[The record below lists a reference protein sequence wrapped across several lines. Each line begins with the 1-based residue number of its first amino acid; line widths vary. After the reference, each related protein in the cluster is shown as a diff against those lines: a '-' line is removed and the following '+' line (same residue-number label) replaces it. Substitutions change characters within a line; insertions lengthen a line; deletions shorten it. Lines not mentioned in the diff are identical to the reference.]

1 MNLFIN
7 DYCFMNCFSLYLVT
21 GAWFHFQAA
30 IRAMDAVT
38 SFMAARGA
46 TVNRYMVSGAS
57 KVEISLVTNCQIFLL
72 LNIGPSVYH
81 QNKLLIM

>member
-1 MNLFIN
+1 
-7 DYCFMNCFSLYLVT
+7 
-21 GAWFHFQAA
+21 
-30 IRAMDAVT
+30 MDAVT

-81 QNKLLIM
+81 QSNYHVTAAYLHINSVAGPHGPQRP